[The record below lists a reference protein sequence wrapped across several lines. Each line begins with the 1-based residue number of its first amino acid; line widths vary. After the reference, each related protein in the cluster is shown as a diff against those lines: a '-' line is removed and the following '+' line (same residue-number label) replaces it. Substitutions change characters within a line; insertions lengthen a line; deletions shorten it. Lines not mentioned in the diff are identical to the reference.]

1 MRDRHPPILP
11 AALAALALCLLA
23 AGCGSGGSGASSG
36 SGASDSGGHPTRA
49 QMQQDAVQF
58 SACMHSHGVPDFP
71 DPGSADFK
79 IALAPSAAH
88 SPAFHSALSACQHLL
103 PGAGTQQ
110 QTAAQ
115 AHAQVVAMLAFAR
128 CMRGR
133 GFQSFPDPTGS
144 GEVTHEML
152 AKAGIDIH
160 QPAAIQ
166 TADTCVGV
174 THGLL
179 TKASVARFVAG
190 E

>member
-1 MRDRHPPILP
+1 
-11 AALAALALCLLA
+11 
-23 AGCGSGGSGASSG
+23 
-36 SGASDSGGHPTRA
+36 
-49 QMQQDAVQF
+49 MQQDAVQF
-58 SACMHSHGVPDFP
+58 SACMRSHGVPDFP
-71 DPGSADFK
+71 DPGSANFK
-79 IALAPSAAH
+79 IALAPSAAR

-110 QTAAQ
+110 ETAAQ

-128 CMRGR
+128 CMRGH

-160 QPAAIQ
+160 QPAATQI
-166 TADTCVGV
+166 ADTCAGV

-179 TKASVARFVAG
+179 TKADVARFVAG
-190 E
+190 R